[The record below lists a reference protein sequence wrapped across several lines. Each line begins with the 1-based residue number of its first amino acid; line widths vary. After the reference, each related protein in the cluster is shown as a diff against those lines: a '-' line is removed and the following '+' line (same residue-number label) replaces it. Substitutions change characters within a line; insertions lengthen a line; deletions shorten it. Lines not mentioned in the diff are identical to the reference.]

1 MRIKYLFM
9 SAILLAGSLSAQNP
23 PGDFKLIATAGGVAP
38 WDVSETITILANG
51 QVNFFRFQGG
61 DSTQILLDTS
71 FIISASQVQQIWQS
85 IQNSNFFSLSSNYQ
99 DDTLQDGSFAL
110 FTITANA
117 STKQVKVKN
126 IKQEE
131 IENIITTI
139 NSNVPENFKLNYKRS
154 EKINIVPV
162 DPCGESFGSAPFLL
176 KEDFLQNISKKA
188 ESNYSTASVEDGI
201 QIPHGGVAI
210 GYEMSLFEAVSTG
223 RASLKS
229 KGGFF
234 GDIVSITGDN
244 TKNFPPPKDTITI
257 KLYLEFYGP
266 CADDATVGKIVG
278 DILGKWDGL
287 TTSDGKTVRM
297 DVVALSS
304 PGVESPP
311 GTPGFEDIYLEC
323 GKGRSL
329 CYGEGTPNSDEVIGG
344 KWASETGV
352 YAHEAGHLMGLPDQ
366 YTEYNK
372 QPDGTWLEKDEALQ
386 YS

>member
-131 IENIITTI
+131 IENIITAI

-162 DPCGESFGSAPFLL
+162 DPCGGSFGSAPFLL
-176 KEDFLQNISKKA
+176 KEDFLQNISRKA

-266 CADDATVGKIVG
+266 CANDASVGEIIV

-287 TTSDGKTVRM
+287 TASCGKTIKM
-297 DVVALSS
+297 DIATLSS
-304 PGVESPP
+304 PGVES
-311 GTPGFEDIYLEC
+311 
-323 GKGRSL
+323 
-329 CYGEGTPNSDEVIGG
+329 
-344 KWASETGV
+344 
-352 YAHEAGHLMGLPDQ
+352 
-366 YTEYNK
+366 
-372 QPDGTWLEKDEALQ
+372 
-386 YS
+386 